1 MSPSAQCGP
10 TSATARRR
18 CLSTLDVDHHSAV
31 NFAAGDT
38 ITVDASCEYD
48 LSDILYLPVGDRA
61 RRHHRPLAVLRG
73 RRPEPEPGMRRCDDG
88 SITPL
93 VPILVLAFLMLG
105 GLVIDGSRD
114 LNARSDAQ
122 AYAEE
127 AARAGAGAVDL
138 TSDVLALDRTR
149 CREQREELLRH
160 RDVPEQP
167 GAVVPA
173 RHHQGPG
180 RHHRPRPRATASPR
194 RSWSTPSSPSR
205 SGRPCSASS
214 GFQDLSST
222 VHAKARP
229 YQGLTAAD
237 AC

>member
-1 MSPSAQCGP
+1 
-10 TSATARRR
+10 
-18 CLSTLDVDHHSAV
+18 
-31 NFAAGDT
+31 
-38 ITVDASCEYD
+38 
-48 LSDILYLPVGDRA
+48 
-61 RRHHRPLAVLRG
+61 
-73 RRPEPEPGMRRCDDG
+73 MRRADDG

-138 TSDVLALDRTR
+138 TSDVLALDQTDVENNVRDYCDTVTSQNSQVQSCKLDTAKGPDGITTATTCDGKSAPIVVNTVVTIQIRTT
-149 CREQREELLRH
+149 LLGI
-160 RDVPEQP
+160 V
-167 GAVVPA
+167 
-173 RHHQGPG
+173 
-180 RHHRPRPRATASPR
+180 
-194 RSWSTPSSPSR
+194 
-205 SGRPCSASS
+205 